1 MLLAGWRAGGPAE
14 AASGERNRTEASGEQ
29 EHGSQTREQ
38 GGPFQV
44 ANVIASCWPG
54 HAPDVSGRAVAH
66 SATVP

>member
-1 MLLAGWRAGGPAE
+1 VQAGRPKLHQANVTGPRLA
-14 AASGERNRTEASGEQ
+14 ASGEQ